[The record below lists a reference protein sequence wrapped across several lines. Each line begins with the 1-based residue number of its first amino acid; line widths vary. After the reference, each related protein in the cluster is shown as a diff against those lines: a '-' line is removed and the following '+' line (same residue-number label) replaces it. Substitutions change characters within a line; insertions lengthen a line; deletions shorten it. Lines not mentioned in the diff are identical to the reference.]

1 MNQCPYDYKVRLP
14 HEPEIKLCTTC
25 KRRLPITA
33 FRYRVKYFSGV
44 AKWWRYAQCH
54 ECNLMKRRQRVMRQQ
69 KIKNAEKL
77 IHECLDFNILQ
88 SRDGKVR
95 VFFIPEGKTEEEGN
109 WVLMPIS
116 EAAKDI
122 VKQNAFDVLEKALE
136 EKKKIFV
143 DHETFRTDT
152 EVYADLMRQ
161 AKEHC
166 FDHFPALHDTVFG
179 EADNLFLFYDGDFFT
194 LYYFNP
200 DANCGGSLVE
210 CTFDDEMAKRILDG
224 EDLMTVLAERDEYL
238 YDIDTI
244 SFFKVLNNLSTSL
257 FDEQFIGY
265 ASDEDGL
272 LTLIEQTLKIK
283 KIIQRK

>member
-1 MNQCPYDYKVRLP
+1 MNEKI
-14 HEPEIKLCTTC
+14 EK
-25 KRRLPITA
+25 
-33 FRYRVKYFSGV
+33 
-44 AKWWRYAQCH
+44 AK
-54 ECNLMKRRQRVMRQQ
+54 N
-69 KIKNAEKL
+69 L
-77 IHECLDFNILQ
+77 IHECLDFDILQ
-88 SRDGKVR
+88 SRNGKVK
-95 VFFIPEGKTEEEGN
+95 VFFIPEEKTEEEGI
-109 WVLMPIS
+109 WVLMSIS

-143 DHETFRTDT
+143 DRETFKTDT
-152 EVYADLMRQ
+152 EVYTDLIRQ

-166 FDHFPALHDTVFG
+166 LDHFPALHDTVFG
-179 EADNLFLFYDGDFFT
+179 DADNLFLYYDGNFFT

-210 CTFDDEMAKRILDG
+210 CTFDDEMARRILDG

-244 SFFKVLNNLSTSL
+244 TFFKVLNNLSTSL

-265 ASDEDGL
+265 TSDEGKVVE
-272 LTLIEQTLKIK
+272 LIEQTLKN
-283 KIIQRK
+283 